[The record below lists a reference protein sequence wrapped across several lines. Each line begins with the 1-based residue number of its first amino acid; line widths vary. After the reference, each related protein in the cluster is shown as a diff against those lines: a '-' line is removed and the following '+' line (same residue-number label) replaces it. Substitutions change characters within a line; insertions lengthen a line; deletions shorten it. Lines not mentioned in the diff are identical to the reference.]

1 MTESLRAMLRYQA
14 WANAELL
21 DCLERLEP
29 AAHDVERQTMLRL
42 VDHNYVVADIFA
54 AHLAGAAHAY
64 GTDGSAEVLP
74 LPALRAAVAALDR
87 WYLDYV
93 DGISPAELGEAV
105 AFTFTDGDAGRM
117 TRAEM
122 LGHVVLHGGYHR
134 GEVGRI
140 LRQLAITPPWD
151 TFAVF
156 LHRDEPSR
164 RDRVTGLSTP
174 RLLAEGGQR
183 GI

>member
-1 MTESLRAMLRYQA
+1 MTGSLHAMFSYQA
-14 WANAELL
+14 WANAELF
-21 DCLERLEP
+21 DCLEQLDP
-29 AAHDVERQTMLRL
+29 LAHQAERQVMLRL
-42 VDHNYVVADIFA
+42 VDHNFVVADIFA
-54 AHLAGAAHAY
+54 AHLAGTGHAY
-64 GTDGSAEVLP
+64 ATDNSAELP
-74 LPALRAAVAALDR
+74 SLPALRAAVAASDR

-93 DGISPAELGEAV
+93 DHASPATLAEAV

-117 TRAEM
+117 TRGEM

-156 LHRDEPSR
+156 LHRALRNGAAAVSAR
-164 RDRVTGLSTP
+164 TS
-174 RLLAEGGQR
+174 
-183 GI
+183 